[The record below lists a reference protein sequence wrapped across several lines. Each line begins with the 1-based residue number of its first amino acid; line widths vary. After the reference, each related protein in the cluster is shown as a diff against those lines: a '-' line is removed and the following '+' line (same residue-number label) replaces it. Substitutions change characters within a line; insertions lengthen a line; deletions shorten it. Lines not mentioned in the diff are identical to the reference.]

1 MTKTT
6 LPRRRGNRPRT
17 SGPAPN
23 IQLDQLGSS
32 ELHEQ
37 LKARFYALSDV
48 EERQTMVSDP
58 RARAMWLRDGV
69 PIGDPGAFMGGRE
82 FGHFHPWDRSM
93 HVILPME
100 VARAAVDAGWAEVHP
115 VVPLLGLP
123 ENLLMVYGPRDDS
136 ELEIVY
142 GLLLQAYQ
150 YAGGR
155 GVTTSAS

>member
-58 RARAMWLRDGV
+58 RARAMWL
-69 PIGDPGAFMGGRE
+69 
-82 FGHFHPWDRSM
+82 
-93 HVILPME
+93 
-100 VARAAVDAGWAEVHP
+100 
-115 VVPLLGLP
+115 
-123 ENLLMVYGPRDDS
+123 
-136 ELEIVY
+136 
-142 GLLLQAYQ
+142 
-150 YAGGR
+150 
-155 GVTTSAS
+155 